1 MSQHRSLRATGGM
14 SSKRSVLKRFER
26 VELLKK
32 RGLWKEGDRVVGLR
46 MRRPTTRS
54 PSFHKPRFLRSSTR
68 SKRFN
73 TLLLEDIPPVALKLR
88 CCDIILPSLKKK
100 AEPLS
105 SAFGKNLAATY
116 SRTSY
121 TSTTIGNTAF
131 DGRVRDGIGSDHSFI
146 TTKKPLRT

>member
-1 MSQHRSLRATGGM
+1 MYFCN
-14 SSKRSVLKRFER
+14 LKRMKNAESGLGLGLAKTYHTIALFPQTA
-26 VELLKK
+26 LL
-32 RGLWKEGDRVVGLR
+32 E
-46 MRRPTTRS
+46 
-54 PSFHKPRFLRSSTR
+54 STR

-105 SAFGKNLAATY
+105 SSLENLAATY

-131 DGRVRDGIGSDHSFI
+131 DGRVDGIGSDHSFI
-146 TTKKPLRT
+146 TTKNR